1 MSREG
6 VAAQVKTYTVVY
18 ERDEED
24 WWVAEVAEV
33 PGCHTQGRTLEQA
46 RERIL
51 DALSIYADDTM
62 PILLR
67 EEARQS
73 ESAA

>member
-1 MSREG
+1 M
-6 VAAQVKTYTVVY
+6 VVMKTYTVVY
-18 ERDEED
+18 ERDED
-24 WWVAEVAEV
+24 GWWVAEVPEV
-33 PGCHTQGRTLEQA
+33 PGCHAQGRTIDQA

-51 DALSIYADDTM
+51 DALSLYSDDAT

-67 EEARQS
+67 EEAHLP